1 MQTRKNLLA
10 IVAMAV
16 LVGAVAYPTTSD
28 VIGQIYDAK
37 KRAHISSTDMDTKDH
52 KDNSLMQW
60 VSTEASPTT
69 VEDEEV
75 EDEEV
80 EDEEVE
86 DEEVEDLG
94 ETGGDTG
101 VVTQEAEND
110 TQQGETEGENE
121 YTASFR
127 AEDCTFSSTGR
138 NPFFILEPNY
148 QLVLAGGDASEAAEV
163 IITVLNETREVNG
176 TETRVVEERETI
188 GGELVEISRNFFAIC
203 EETNSVFYFG
213 EEVDDYENGNIISH
227 EGAWL
232 AGEGENRAGVI
243 MPGTILLGARYYQEI
258 APNIAVD
265 RAEIIDMGEAIQTPS
280 GDFSDTLI
288 TRETNPLEPDVAELK
303 YYAAGIGL
311 IQEEDLMLQRYG
323 FIE

>member
-1 MQTRKNLLA
+1 MALITMQARKNLLA
-10 IVAMAV
+10 FVAIAV
-16 LVGAVAYPTTSD
+16 LVGASAYPTAYD
-28 VIGQIYDAK
+28 IIGLIYDTK
-37 KRAHISSTDMDTKDH
+37 KIAHISNTNIDTKDH
-52 KDNSLMQW
+52 RDKSLIQW
-60 VSTEASPTT
+60 VSTEASSST
-69 VEDEEV
+69 VEDEE
-75 EDEEV
+75 D
-80 EDEEVE
+80 D
-86 DEEVEDLG
+86 DQS
-94 ETGGDTG
+94 ETVGDTL
-101 VVTQEAEND
+101 EAGND
-110 TQQGETEGENE
+110 TEQGETEGENE

-163 IITVLNETREVNG
+163 IITVLNETRQVNG
-176 TETRVVEERETI
+176 TETRVIEERESI
-188 GGELVEISRNFFAIC
+188 DGELVEISRNFFAIC
-203 EETNSVFYFG
+203 EETNTVFYFG
-213 EEVDDYENGNIISH
+213 EEVDDYDNGNIISH

-232 AGEGENRAGVI
+232 AGVDANRAGVI

-258 APNIAVD
+258 APNAALD
-265 RAEIIDMGEAIQTPS
+265 RAEIIDTGEVIQTPS

-288 TRETNPLEPDVAELK
+288 TRETTPLEADVAELK

>member
-1 MQTRKNLLA
+1 MALITMQARKNLLA
-10 IVAMAV
+10 FVAIAV
-16 LVGAVAYPTTSD
+16 LVGASAYPTAYD
-28 VIGQIYDAK
+28 IIGLIYDTK
-37 KRAHISSTDMDTKDH
+37 KIAHISNTNIDTKDH
-52 KDNSLMQW
+52 RDKSLIQW
-60 VSTEASPTT
+60 VSTEASSST
-69 VEDEEV
+69 VEDEE
-75 EDEEV
+75 D
-80 EDEEVE
+80 D
-86 DEEVEDLG
+86 DQS
-94 ETGGDTG
+94 ETVGDTL
-101 VVTQEAEND
+101 EAGND
-110 TQQGETEGENE
+110 TEQGETEGENE

-163 IITVLNETREVNG
+163 IITVLNETRQVNG
-176 TETRVVEERETI
+176 TETRVIEERESI
-188 GGELVEISRNFFAIC
+188 DGELVEISRNFFAIC
-203 EETNSVFYFG
+203 EETNTVFYFG
-213 EEVDDYENGNIISH
+213 EEVDDYDNGNIISH

-232 AGEGENRAGVI
+232 AGVDANRAGVI

-258 APNIAVD
+258 APNAALD
-265 RAEIIDMGEAIQTPS
+265 RAEIIGTGEVIQTPS

-288 TRETNPLEPDVAELK
+288 TRETTPLEADVAELK